1 MRPVIM
7 SCKSIIL
14 LFLCLILG
22 SCGSTDPGSGSN
34 QTDYPFSGDWQGNG
48 TDAEGNEFTFAA
60 KVSDLG
66 NSKYRI
72 LILDRPDT
80 LNEPIHVMD
89 GVMEDNK
96 FTYTADEG
104 LYEGGGTLG
113 EDMFEGYYRGPVD
126 GNYQMWRVGQ

>member
-1 MRPVIM
+1 MRPVLLG
-7 SCKSIIL
+7 CKVIIL
-14 LFLCLILG
+14 LVLCLISS
-22 SCGSTDPGSGSN
+22 SCVGSN
-34 QTDYPFSGDWQGNG
+34 PESGINPPNYPFSGDWQGNG
-48 TDAEGNEFTFAA
+48 LDAEGNEFAFAA

-72 LILDRPDT
+72 LILDKLDT

-89 GVMEDNK
+89 GVLENNR

-113 EDMFEGYYRGPVD
+113 KDMFEGYYKGPVD
-126 GNYQMWRVGQ
+126 GTYRMWRIK